1 MGVSRTAALSAEHDS
16 LQPQWQSY
24 EIARQG
30 SFHPVLYRRLA
41 DFVLYHHLS
50 VNITIW
56 KIVYIHK
63 NCQNYLYTK
72 DKWRIFIYT
81 KTTL

>member
-41 DFVLYHHLS
+41 GFVLYHHLS
-50 VNITIW
+50 MKITTW
-56 KIVYIHK
+56 QIVYIHK
-63 NCQNYLYTK
+63 NCKTP
-72 DKWRIFIYT
+72 IY
-81 KTTL
+81 KG